1 MITIKDI
8 QIAVGKTLT
17 ANGYTVM
24 ASEVKE
30 GFDKPA
36 CFVDVFPVNATVETE
51 VREFV
56 TDSVEISYRPA
67 IETREDL
74 IENAEKFKNIFL
86 YSPIEINNRFLSVN
100 EITFDVDKTVLKAYF
115 ELEFYQETETEIKK
129 YPLMKDLEERVV
141 TQSYGT
147 SEDTH

>member
-8 QIAVGKTLT
+8 QTAVGKTLT
-17 ANGYTVM
+17 ANGYTVI

-36 CFVDVFPVNATVETE
+36 CFVDVFPVNTSVETD

-56 TDSVEISYRPA
+56 TDSVEISYHPA
-67 IETREDL
+67 IETREEL

-100 EITFDVDKTVLKAYF
+100 EISFDADKTVLKAYF
-115 ELEFYQETETEIKK
+115 ELEFYQETDTEIKK
-129 YPLMKDLEERVV
+129 YPLMEELEESVV
-141 TQSYGT
+141 TNNHGT
-147 SEDTH
+147 S